1 MVLSLEEIIEDEF
14 QEFCV
19 KDISTE
25 DCNLISDSPETLRV

>member
-1 MVLSLEEIIEDEF
+1 MSQKDMVLSLEEIIEDEF

-25 DCNLISDSPETLRV
+25 DCNL